1 MRCSA
6 FPEKSMPGANLH
18 ACPNLVA
25 KRAIK
30 TYGILG
36 SRNFLIFS
44 GFFIS

>member
-1 MRCSA
+1 
-6 FPEKSMPGANLH
+6 
-18 ACPNLVA
+18 LVA

-36 SRNFLIFS
+36 SRNFLIFR